1 MAACVVSYLD
11 TEGVRHSVEVDAASM
26 YEAAVLA
33 VCAFRNHDCEPAD
46 LNQLEIEIRSAIV
59 HTVTVKKVRQWLT
72 STARTPRDLVNKE
85 RLRSML
91 TSQS

>member
-1 MAACVVSYLD
+1 MATCLVSYLD

-33 VCAFRNHDCEPAD
+33 VCAFRNHACEPAE
-46 LNQLEIEIRSAIV
+46 LSKLEIEIRSSIV
-59 HTVTVKKVRQWLT
+59 HTVTVKKVRQWLGG
-72 STARTPRDLVNKE
+72 TARSPKDLMTKE